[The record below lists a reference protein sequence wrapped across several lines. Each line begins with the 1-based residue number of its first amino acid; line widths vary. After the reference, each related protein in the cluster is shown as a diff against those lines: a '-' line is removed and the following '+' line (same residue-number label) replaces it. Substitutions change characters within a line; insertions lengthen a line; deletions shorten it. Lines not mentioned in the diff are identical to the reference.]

1 MTARFGFVKSFE
13 YTRPIVFP
21 SKTDLTAKWDSN
33 LISRTNYTYVFG

>member
-21 SKTDLTAKWDSN
+21 SKTDLTAKWDSKE
-33 LISRTNYTYVFG
+33 LKRSATIE